1 MRIAE
6 RKREDMPENRIQ
18 GLTSRRNL
26 ISRGALIGGAAA
38 AVSLP
43 SLHAMAQDATSDS
56 LLGRILD
63 RGKIIVGTGS
73 TNPPWHFE
81 DEDGQL
87 VGFDISLAMLLAG
100 GIFGLDQEQI
110 LGGEEP
116 RNYIEFVVH
125 EADARIPDLLSDKV
139 DINFQFMTVT
149 AARALQV
156 AFTVPYYRE
165 GVTLL
170 LPADSEYNSLAEMQD
185 QGLTIAILAN
195 VTAEDMIHRGVPD
208 ATVEQFDSVAASV
221 EALDSGRVD
230 ATGID
235 MSTGRW
241 LVAQDPDVYK
251 TVPEGWDA
259 QSYAASIKPGDQ
271 VFLNFVNTALMQGMV
286 GLDFPIYKAAFET
299 YFGEVLPNP
308 PIGFPVEF
316 K

>member
-1 MRIAE
+1 
-6 RKREDMPENRIQ
+6 MPEHRIS
-18 GLTSRRNL
+18 GLTSRRSL

-63 RGKIIVGTGS
+63 RGKVVVGTGS

-81 DEDGQL
+81 DENGNL
-87 VGFDISLAMLLAG
+87 VGFDISLAMMLAG
-100 GIFGLDQEQI
+100 GLFGLDQQQI
-110 LGGEEP
+110 LDGEEP
-116 RNYIEFVVH
+116 RNYIDFVVH

-149 AARALQV
+149 PARALQV
-156 AFTVPYYRE
+156 AFSIPYYRE

-170 LPADSEYNSLAEMQD
+170 LPKDSEYNSLAD
-185 QGLTIAILAN
+185 LQGKGATIAILAN
-195 VTAEDMIHRGVPD
+195 VTAEDMVHRGVPD
-208 ATVEQFDSVAASV
+208 ANVQQFDSVAASV

-230 ATGID
+230 ATAID
-235 MSTGRW
+235 QSTGRW
-241 LVAQDPDVYK
+241 LVAQDPDTYK
-251 TVPEGWDA
+251 TTPEGWDA
-259 QSYAASIKPGDQ
+259 QTYAASVKPGDQ
-271 VFLNFVNTALMQGMV
+271 IWLNFVNTALHEGMV
-286 GLDFPIYKAAFET
+286 GLDFPIYSTAFQT
-299 YFGEVLPNP
+299 YFGETLPTP